1 MCGRQTALYSP
12 QWDVSYVNEIFR
24 IIFSFIICH
33 VIILV
38 VPAVSFLCVIPHR
51 LKSVNQNS
59 DSWLQPWPGL
69 PALGLRAEQ
78 AAGLMKP
85 SLTLSVQSL
94 RFVTHAL
101 SNLTSLLCLFFLILQ
116 SSVTVF
122 HLSCLLQKTISKKY
136 SFHAT
141 FDIYSTIFKRDILFF
156 NNHIQFTAL
165 ATNTF
170 KYLICFILHSEQEK
184 TWRNNKNASRY
195 SKYKTMWQTS

>member
-94 RFVTHAL
+94 RFLTHAL
-101 SNLTSLLCLFFLILQ
+101 SNLTRLLCLFF
-116 SSVTVF
+116 F
-122 HLSCLLQKTISKKY
+122 N
-136 SFHAT
+136 
-141 FDIYSTIFKRDILFF
+141 STIFSNCFP
-156 NNHIQFTAL
+156 
-165 ATNTF
+165 F
-170 KYLICFILHSEQEK
+170 KLSSSE
-184 TWRNNKNASRY
+184 NNKQKIFLSCY
-195 SKYKTMWQTS
+195 FWHLFHHI